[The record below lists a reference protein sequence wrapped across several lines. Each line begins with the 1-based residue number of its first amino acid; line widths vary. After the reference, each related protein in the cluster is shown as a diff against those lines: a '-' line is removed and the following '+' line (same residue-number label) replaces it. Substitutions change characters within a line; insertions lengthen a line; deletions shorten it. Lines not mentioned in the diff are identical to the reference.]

1 MADKRLL
8 LENQI
13 CFRVYALERALMATY
28 KPLLRTL
35 GITYPQYLVLLA
47 LWEHQSL
54 TIGQICDLLSL
65 DTGTISPLVKRMEV
79 QQLVIRTRL
88 PEDERTV
95 QVQVTEKGRALEK
108 EAISIPET
116 IGSCMFSDSDNN
128 FDIVAYKNLQKSLDD
143 ALAALTDGV
152 RTNKEIPQ
160 RT

>member
-1 MADKRLL
+1 MADTRLL

-28 KPLLRTL
+28 KPLLNKL

-47 LWEHQSL
+47 LWEHQNL
-54 TIGQICDLLSL
+54 TIGQICELLSL

-95 QVQVTEKGRALEK
+95 HVQVTEKGRALEK

-116 IGSCMFSDSDNN
+116 IGSCMFSDMA
-128 FDIVAYKNLQKSLDD
+128 AYKNLQKSLDE
-143 ALAALTDGV
+143 ALAALRDG
-152 RTNKEIPQ
+152 TCANKEIPQ